1 MRTAMLLVLVACGST
16 TNGERPLPPDPFA
29 DAASDGECCADV
41 RVDTGGEFDRL
52 CPPVPGATAIF
63 ATGDAAGV
71 TVDPTALYWLF
82 RGSPPIVTRAP
93 LTGAPVAFH
102 ELSAGEEAL
111 AVASDG
117 VAVAW
122 LARVGKTTTLFRKAL
137 DGGSAT
143 LVASRSSSDE
153 GGSFFALAA
162 SSKGL
167 HAATATTL
175 LRFGSTSTP
184 VVVGALSMPALA
196 LAADDNQVAVV
207 TYASVDVFSDAG
219 HVVVVDEKDYGRPG
233 RVALGNAHVYWEKGA
248 ALVRAPTSGGPV
260 TTFATEADDFRVAGG
275 NVYYAVG
282 AGPSSI
288 RVQPESSTTGKVLV
302 ERPRKVF
309 MLAVTAGRL
318 FWFEPEFDGAGV
330 CVFRWDTPV

>member
-1 MRTAMLLVLVACGST
+1 MWDST
-16 TNGERPLPPDPFA
+16 TTGERPLPPDPFA
-29 DAASDGECCADV
+29 DAASDGGCCADG

-71 TVDPTALYWLF
+71 TVDATALYWLF

-93 LTGAPVAFH
+93 LTGAKPMAFH

-137 DGGSAT
+137 GGGSAT

-153 GGSFFALAA
+153 GGAFFALAA
-162 SSKGL
+162 GPKGL
-167 HAATATTL
+167 YAATATTL
-175 LRFGSTSTP
+175 LRFGPTSTP
-184 VVVGALSMPALA
+184 VVVGPLSMPALA
-196 LAADDNQVAVV
+196 LAADDTQVAVV

-233 RVALGNAHVYWEKGA
+233 RVALGGAHVYWEKSG

-260 TTFATEADDFRVAGG
+260 ATFATDAEDFRVAGG
-275 NVYYAVG
+275 NVYYVAG

-288 RVQPESSTTGKVLV
+288 RVQPESSTTSKVLV

-318 FWFEPEFDGAGV
+318 FWFEPEFDGAGSAGASGGV